1 MIKYKTVK
9 SEVRPLSEHQ
19 LEVLGRE
26 GWVLGGI
33 AQRTE
38 PIPFPTPVLRPQDA
52 YYYHFWRRVPQM
64 CKEHADQE
72 ATRCADCRSGHGRCD
87 KHFV

>member
-1 MIKYKTVK
+1 MIKYKTIK
-9 SEVRPLSEHQ
+9 CEVMPLLEHR
-19 LEVLGRE
+19 LEELGRE

-33 AQRTE
+33 TQRTE
-38 PIPFPTPVLRPQDA
+38 PVPSPAPPGRRQDV
-52 YYYHFWRRVPQM
+52 YYFYFWRRVPQM

-72 ATRCADCRSGHGRCD
+72 ATRCAECRSGHGRCD